1 MAENQKNIELLN
13 KLAMITEA
21 AQQTVDGKVSV
32 IFEVK
37 QKEYEI
43 IYLQFEDNLTEDK
56 KQFKIEISGTD
67 FIFLLD
73 ES

>member
-1 MAENQKNIELLN
+1 MAENQKNTELLS
-13 KLAMITEA
+13 KLAMITDA

-37 QKEYEI
+37 QKEYEM
-43 IYLQFEDNLTEDK
+43 IYLQFENGLTEEN
-56 KQFKIEISGTD
+56 KQFKVEISGTD

-73 ES
+73 E

>member
-1 MAENQKNIELLN
+1 MAENQKNTELLS
-13 KLAMITEA
+13 KLAMITDA

-37 QKEYEI
+37 QKEYEM
-43 IYLQFEDNLTEDK
+43 IYLQFEDSLTEDN
-56 KQFKIEISGTD
+56 KQFKVEISGTD

-73 ES
+73 EL